1 MARRRRRSWLAK
13 RAEPENHVPTTRKR
27 RRRRRSWLA
36 KRADTSYI
44 IYRYRYIP
52 VYTLLLR
59 LYDCTHRFGIPLLT
73 AADFLFFLFFD
84 PRITPAGPQTKFR
97 PPFCKDGI
105 FYFCVLAH
113 HNWGGGAGRGGVGGW
128 VGAARVWSH
137 TRQSPSTQLKY
148 ALHVCFSRRKLFKE
162 VRSPPSIYPSHFLR
176 SKE

>member
-1 MARRRRRSWLAK
+1 MCDNVRVVRPPGELVTFFLITFYRIRMGFFSFHRYRYGTMARRRRRSWLAK

-84 PRITPAGPQTKFR
+84 PRIPGITPAGPQTKFR
-97 PPFCKDGI
+97 PPF
-105 FYFCVLAH
+105 
-113 HNWGGGAGRGGVGGW
+113 
-128 VGAARVWSH
+128 
-137 TRQSPSTQLKY
+137 
-148 ALHVCFSRRKLFKE
+148 
-162 VRSPPSIYPSHFLR
+162 
-176 SKE
+176 